1 MHQLILNVAVGPD
14 KYWVRP
20 VVGVNRNDGI
30 RHRHDSGGCVR
41 RDPLHRRHRRFDRFG
56 ADQHHR
62 SRAQHQG
69 LAGCAG
75 ASTVEAALALAALVV
90 VLVLCL
96 AGLTA
101 VSMQVRCVD
110 AAREAARLAARGDE
124 RSAVD
129 AARRIAPIGARV
141 QVHRDG
147 DFLVATVIAHSK
159 LLPALDIAAR
169 AVSAAEPRD

>member
-1 MHQLILNVAVGPD
+1 L
-14 KYWVRP
+14 
-20 VVGVNRNDGI
+20 
-30 RHRHDSGGCVR
+30 
-41 RDPLHRRHRRFDRFG
+41 
-56 ADQHHR
+56 
-62 SRAQHQG
+62 
-69 LAGCAG
+69 
-75 ASTVEAALALAALVV
+75 

-96 AGLTA
+96 AGVTA

-169 AVSAAEPRD
+169 AVSAAEHSG